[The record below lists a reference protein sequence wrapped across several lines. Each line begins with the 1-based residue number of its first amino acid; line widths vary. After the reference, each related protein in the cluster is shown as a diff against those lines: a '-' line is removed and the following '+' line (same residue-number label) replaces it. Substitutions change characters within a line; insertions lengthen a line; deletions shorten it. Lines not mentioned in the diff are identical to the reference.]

1 MVIKLYIDL
10 ALIKFMEREYGTAKH
25 INELIEECGIWY
37 TENELKK
44 EIDDDV
50 TLEEIISDYYFIVE
64 DDKILFCS
72 VEQMIDDIREVL
84 IDENQF

>member
-1 MVIKLYIDL
+1 
-10 ALIKFMEREYGTAKH
+10 MEREYGTAKR

-44 EIDDDV
+44 EIDDDI
-50 TLEEIISDYYFIVE
+50 TLEEIMSDYYFVVE
-64 DDKILFCS
+64 DNKILFCS